1 MQQLLIQRK
10 ISEKNV
16 KKLTKNCHSIKFY
29 ECYDNKLPQF
39 VPLETRIV
47 RRKSLPKLPERQG
60 FIIRKSEEG
69 EKIPLNIHLSNYLTL
84 FKKENKMLSA
94 TC

>member
-1 MQQLLIQRK
+1 M
-10 ISEKNV
+10 
-16 KKLTKNCHSIKFY
+16 KFY
-29 ECYDNKLPQF
+29 ECYDNKLPHL

-47 RRKSLPKLPERQG
+47 RRKSSRKPPESQG
-60 FIIRKSEEG
+60 FIIRKSEGG

-94 TC
+94 T